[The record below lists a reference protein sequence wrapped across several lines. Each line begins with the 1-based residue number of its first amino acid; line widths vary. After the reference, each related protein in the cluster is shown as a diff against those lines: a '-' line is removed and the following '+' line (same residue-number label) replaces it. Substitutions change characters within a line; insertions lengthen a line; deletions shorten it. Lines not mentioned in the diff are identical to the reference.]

1 LLWEGEFSKGEEKR
15 GSGRTLGQKTEN
27 SVEKGRG
34 FCSMTCLVSFGGEGA
49 RLFRRV
55 NGKMANHPH
64 PYEFHFLI
72 NSDTDVPGKEC

>member
-1 LLWEGEFSKGEEKR
+1 
-15 GSGRTLGQKTEN
+15 
-27 SVEKGRG
+27 
-34 FCSMTCLVSFGGEGA
+34 MTSLVSFGGEGA

-55 NGKMANHPH
+55 NGKMGNHPH